1 MFVSCA
7 SMEVVLFSA
16 IVEDV
21 QRFITQLVLSVPK
34 HSSDQDL
41 NGTVVG
47 IYVRLVR
54 RILSTCAILVLILC
68 ARDALEAQSMF
79 LYGRTKASVGSA

>member
-1 MFVSCA
+1 MVDFD
-7 SMEVVLFSA
+7 F
-16 IVEDV
+16 
-21 QRFITQLVLSVPK
+21 Q
-34 HSSDQDL
+34 
-41 NGTVVG
+41 VG